1 MNCEI
6 GFIENLSGNPQDRWS
21 HRKRPGGGV
30 GVPGLELPPIN
41 PNQFIKPISAM
52 AAATVDTIGVRHAL
66 IQPRNSFFSKF
77 QIELGLS
84 GYFL

>member
-1 MNCEI
+1 MRERDSRNLGHKYVSLDI
-6 GFIENLSGNPQDRWS
+6 GAIENLSVNLQDRWS

-52 AAATVDTIGVRHAL
+52 AAATVDTIGVNR
-66 IQPRNSFFSKF
+66 
-77 QIELGLS
+77 
-84 GYFL
+84 Y